1 MTVSFARMTLQGG
14 VAVLLASLLRT
25 VLRDRLPRR
34 AMVWLWAAAL
44 ARLLLPLGLPLYARP
59 APASVHVSGIV
70 VAVSGGAGQSV
81 PASGAFPVLR
91 FLWLAVAAL
100 LGAWFALGHI
110 RARRLLNTGTV
121 VKTALPTLS
130 RPLRRRVTVRT
141 VRGLPT
147 PVAYGV
153 LRPTIVMPADADL
166 NAPASQYA
174 MLHELCHIRRFDTVL
189 KGLAALALCLH
200 WFNPVVWL
208 LYALLGRDME
218 LACDEAA
225 LSELGGDARRA
236 YALALLHFRSKRDG
250 LTPGPVAF
258 GGIADE
264 ERIRCV
270 MKFQKKTVLTL
281 VLSLA
286 LVAAFVLT
294 AFAAGTTQPETPET
308 EPPAT
313 ETGEGAGT
321 ALPGFGGIVTDGAS
335 PDPEGNPGQVKLY
348 VIQINPDGT
357 QEPVL
362 VEPELSDGHQVWVS
376 VDRGDFLTERENGLY
391 VMGYKL
397 LSVSRSD
404 ESQFTPDQWTT
415 VLRAIENGTVT
426 WND

>member
-14 VAVLLASLLRT
+14 LIVLLAALLRA

-81 PASGAFPVLR
+81 PTSGAFPVLR

-100 LGAWFALGHI
+100 LGARFALGHI
-110 RARRLLNTGTV
+110 RARRLLNAGTV
-121 VKTALPTLS
+121 VRTALPPLS

-153 LRPTIVMPADADL
+153 LRPTIAMPADADL
-166 NAPASQYA
+166 AAPASQYA

-200 WFNPVVWL
+200 WFNPAVWL

-225 LSELGGDARRA
+225 LSELGADSRRA
-236 YALALLHFRSKRDG
+236 YALALLRFRAKRDG
-250 LTPGPVAF
+250 LTPGPLAF

-270 MKFQKKTVLTL
+270 MKFQKKTFLTL
-281 VLSLA
+281 ALSLV

-294 AFAAGTTQPETPET
+294 AFAAGTTQSAPETTDAAEN
-308 EPPAT
+308 AV
-313 ETGEGAGT
+313 
-321 ALPGFGGIVTDGAS
+321 PGHGSIVTDGTS
-335 PDPEGNPGQVKLY
+335 PDPEGKDYGINFYIIK
-348 VIQINPDGT
+348 INPDGR

-362 VEPELSDGHQVWVS
+362 LEPSLVDGHKVFCTLNES
-376 VDRGDFLTERENGLY
+376 DFLTERQDGLY
-391 VMGYKL
+391 YMG
-397 LSVSRSD
+397 
-404 ESQFTPDQWTT
+404 
-415 VLRAIENGTVT
+415 
-426 WND
+426 